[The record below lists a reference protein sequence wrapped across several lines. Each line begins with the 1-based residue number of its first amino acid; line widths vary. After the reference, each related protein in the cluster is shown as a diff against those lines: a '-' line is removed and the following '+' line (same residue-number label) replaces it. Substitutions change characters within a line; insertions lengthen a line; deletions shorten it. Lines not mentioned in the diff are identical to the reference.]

1 MFLFIAL
8 SAFTLFTLQRATLH
22 YGGSGCQTYQEV
34 VGAAFGPRVEVA
46 FSILL
51 MAKLYGIGI
60 AYLLIIGDS
69 LVPLLDNLAS
79 APQPWY
85 LKRTFIVSI
94 FVAVVALPLCLLRT
108 MRALGAASG
117 VGVAAIAVTTAV
129 IVANGVQYLEH
140 DPPAPGIEPLAEGW
154 DLLRPIGLVVFAF
167 GFHLQCPQILAEIA
181 DPEASV
187 HGKGES
193 VVHVQVVAESAPR
206 PPSTGRAAP
215 SARTPLL
222 GEIETDTDSVDSGLQ
237 LELSA
242 INSSDERRLAVM
254 NRGVIL
260 TLALTFVLQASTA
273 ALGYLQFGS
282 GTPSNILTAYTSRS
296 ASASVARV
304 AMALAVTLTLP
315 LVQSTAR
322 RSLQLLLHRG
332 FASLGWQST
341 AASLAQPAP
350 PLLWHVLTT
359 VVYVAVVWGIA
370 LVIDDVGVVFS
381 ILGVCVCVFVSRST
395 SVRLVCPNVQ
405 FTNSKMGASLHF
417 HFRREHRRRLD
428 QLFYPCRA
436 YAPARL
442 AVEGGRTLKGWA
454 AADSA
459 PRMRRACRRRQH
471 SYCCHR
477 PCCAL
482 FISRPRQF

>member
-8 SAFTLFTLQRATLH
+8 SAFTLLTLQRATLH

-46 FSILL
+46 FSVLL

-69 LVPLLDNLAS
+69 LVPLLDNLAG

-129 IVANGVQYLEH
+129 IVANGVQYLQH
-140 DPPAPGIEPLAEGW
+140 DTPAKGIEPLAEGW

-187 HGKGES
+187 HDKGGS
-193 VVHVQVVAESAPR
+193 VVHVQVVAESAPGSSR
-206 PPSTGRAAP
+206 SSSMGRAAP

-222 GEIETDTDSVDSGLQ
+222 GGLETDTDSVDSGLQ
-237 LELSA
+237 LKLSA
-242 INSSDERRLAVM
+242 ISSSDERRLAVM
-254 NRGVIL
+254 NRGVML
-260 TLALTFVLQASTA
+260 ALALTFVLQASTA
-273 ALGYLQFGS
+273 ALGYLQFGT
-282 GTPSNILTAYTSRS
+282 GTPSNILTAYTARS

-332 FASLGWQST
+332 FASLGWEST

-381 ILGVCVCVFVSRST
+381 ILGVC
-395 SVRLVCPNVQ
+395 
-405 FTNSKMGASLHF
+405 
-417 HFRREHRRRLD
+417 
-428 QLFYPCRA
+428 
-436 YAPARL
+436 
-442 AVEGGRTLKGWA
+442 
-454 AADSA
+454 
-459 PRMRRACRRRQH
+459 
-471 SYCCHR
+471 
-477 PCCAL
+477 
-482 FISRPRQF
+482 